1 MQLFSVA
8 EVNALIPR
16 LEQIFEEIAGLRER
30 ARPLQEALEQLDR
43 QIRSNGVDHSAEQ
56 GALQRQLDALTT
68 ELTDLLGE
76 IATLGG
82 EVKDLDLGLV
92 DFPHQRQGRIVYLC
106 WRRGED
112 RVRFWH
118 DLSAGFAGRQPLA
131 EDER

>member
-1 MQLFSVA
+1 MQLLSVA
-8 EVNALIPR
+8 EVNALISR

-30 ARPLQEALEQLDR
+30 ARPLQEAIEQLDR
-43 QIRSNGVDHSAEQ
+43 QVRSNGVDHSAEQ

-106 WRRGED
+106 WKRGED

>member
-1 MQLFSVA
+1 MQLLSVA

-30 ARPLQEALEQLDR
+30 ARPLQEAIEQLDR